1 MKSLDPDKL
10 MTDAQERVLKAIPY
24 GKDNAK
30 PRDKLCE
37 ETHMDDRKVRAIIA
51 ELRDFE
57 LICSK
62 SGFDGYWRPTN
73 REEVKEFLSENTKK
87 IKSLFKICRLAREYL
102 KNHEDQLHA

>member
-1 MKSLDPDKL
+1 MKSLDPNKL
-10 MTDAQERVLKAIPY
+10 MTDAQERVLKSIPY
-24 GKDNAK
+24 GKANAITRK
-30 PRDKLCE
+30 DLCDK
-37 ETHMDDRKVRAIIA
+37 THMDDRKVRDIIA

-73 REEVKEFLSENTKK
+73 REEVKDFLSENTKR
-87 IKSLFKICRLAREYL
+87 IKSLFKMCKLAREYL

>member
-1 MKSLDPDKL
+1 MKSLDPNKL
-10 MTDAQERVLKAIPY
+10 MTDAQERVLNAIPY
-24 GKDNAK
+24 GKENAVT
-30 PRDKLCE
+30 REKLCK
-37 ETHMDDRKVRAIIA
+37 ETHMDDRKVRDIIS

-73 REEVKEFLSENTKK
+73 REEVKDFLSENTKR
-87 IKSLFKICRLAREYL
+87 IKSLFKMCKLAREYL

>member
-1 MKSLDPDKL
+1 MDAENLR
-10 MTDAQERVLKAIPY
+10 TQAQENVLKSIPY
-24 GKDNAK
+24 GKSNAIK
-30 PRDKLCE
+30 REDLCKQ
-37 ETHMDDRKVRAIIA
+37 THMDDRKVRDIIA

-73 REEVKEFLSENTKK
+73 REEVKEFLNENTKR
-87 IKSLFKICRLAREYL
+87 IKSLFKMCKLAREYL

>member
-1 MKSLDPDKL
+1 MDAENLR
-10 MTDAQERVLKAIPY
+10 TQAQELVLNAIPY

-51 ELRDFE
+51 ELRAFE

-62 SGFDGYWRPTN
+62 SGFDGYWRPSN
-73 REEVKEFLSENTKK
+73 REEVKDFLSENTKR
-87 IKSLFKICRLAREYL
+87 IKSLFKMCKLAREYL

>member
-1 MKSLDPDKL
+1 MDAEKL
-10 MTDAQERVLKAIPY
+10 RTQAQELVLNAIPY
-24 GKDNAK
+24 GKDNAVT
-30 PRDKLCE
+30 REKLCKK
-37 ETHMDDRKVRAIIA
+37 THMDDRKVRDIIA

-73 REEVKEFLSENTKK
+73 REEVKDFLSENAKR
-87 IKSLFKICRLAREYL
+87 IKSLFKMCRLAREYL